1 MLLVIERF
9 DTILS
14 NAPSNPTDA
23 SAPYERALAFVFG
36 RLNYERH
43 PGQARSLRA
52 FNLERMVHLLDKLG
66 NPQNHVPTVHI
77 AGSKGKGSTA
87 SMVASIAQAA
97 GYRAGLFT
105 SPHLAEYEE
114 RFTIG
119 GRKPT
124 AEQIVTY
131 VQQVRHVVE
140 EMDRDGSH
148 GHVTFFEISTAIG
161 WLHFLAEKV
170 DLAVM
175 EVGLGGRLD
184 STNVCQPLVTIITS
198 ISRDHTRL
206 LGDTLAQIAR
216 QKAGIIK
223 PGVPIVSGVADAE
236 AQTAIE
242 EVAIGQDA
250 PLFQCGRDFYLKS
263 RSVEGPLVHYDVDV
277 EFQSRVIAGL
287 RLGLPGQHQTTNA
300 ACAVV
305 ASRLLNERGY
315 EISDEQIRS
324 GLAQTRCPSRIEIV
338 HRNPMVIL
346 DVAHNIA
353 SIQALSDV
361 ITHIQDTPKVCIVSI
376 SQEKDAAEMLQ
387 ILSTVF
393 DHLVLTEFQ
402 SNPRAISLA
411 DLEQLATNVECEVL
425 TAAEPRTAIEVAQ
438 ELAGSSGL
446 ICATGSFFLVAEVQE
461 IIPEVFA

>member
-1 MLLVIERF
+1 VTGF
-9 DTILS
+9 PSHTDTTLS
-14 NAPSNPTDA
+14 DVPSNNTVES
-23 SAPYERALAFVFG
+23 SAYERALAFVFG

-52 FNLERMVHLLDKLG
+52 FNLQRMVQLLDKLG
-66 NPQNHVPTVHI
+66 NPQNQVPTVHI

-87 SMVASIAQAA
+87 SMVASIAEAA
-97 GYRAGLFT
+97 GYRTGLFT

-124 AEQIVTY
+124 REQIISY
-131 VQQVRHVVE
+131 VQQIRPVVE
-140 EMDRDGSH
+140 EMDCDGVH

-170 DLAVM
+170 DLAAI

-206 LGDTLAQIAR
+206 LGETLAEIAR
-216 QKAGIIK
+216 EKAGIIK
-223 PGVPIVSGVADAE
+223 PGVPIISGVAVPE
-236 AQTAIE
+236 AQNEIKQLAIS
-242 EVAIGQDA
+242 QNA
-250 PLFQCGRDFYLKS
+250 PLFQFGTDFHMQGQA
-263 RSVEGPLVHYDVDV
+263 VDGPLVHYDVDV
-277 EFQSRVIAGL
+277 EFQGQTLSSL

-305 ASRLLNERGY
+305 ASCLLNQRGY
-315 EISDEQIRS
+315 QITDQHIRT
-324 GLAQTRCPSRIEIV
+324 GLAETRCPLRIEIV

-353 SIQALSDV
+353 SMQALSDV
-361 ITHIQDTPKVCIVSI
+361 ITHIPDVPKVCVVSI
-376 SQEKDAAEMLQ
+376 SQEKDAAEMLR
-387 ILSTVF
+387 ILGAVF
-393 DHLVLTEFQ
+393 DHMVLTAFQ

-411 DLEQLATNVECEVL
+411 ELEQLAIDIDCDVL
-425 TAAEPRTAIEVAQ
+425 TSSEPRGAIEVARKI
-438 ELAGSSGL
+438 AGSSGM

-461 IIPEVFA
+461 IIPDVFA